1 MFTPRNILIA
11 ALAGVLGCI
20 ANALAIVALNAEA
33 ALMPLILSAGR
44 EFWSVV
50 FALALIPI
58 FARLSGAAAWIT
70 GFVVLEALAS
80 LSAKLIWGAGAPW
93 SFVLTVNG
101 AYAVVAVG
109 VYGVGRRFG
118 KNKGRRHT
126 ESRL

>member
-1 MFTPRNILIA
+1 
-11 ALAGVLGCI
+11 
-20 ANALAIVALNAEA
+20 
-33 ALMPLILSAGR
+33 
-44 EFWSVV
+44 
-50 FALALIPI
+50 
-58 FARLSGAAAWIT
+58 
-70 GFVVLEALAS
+70 VLEALAS